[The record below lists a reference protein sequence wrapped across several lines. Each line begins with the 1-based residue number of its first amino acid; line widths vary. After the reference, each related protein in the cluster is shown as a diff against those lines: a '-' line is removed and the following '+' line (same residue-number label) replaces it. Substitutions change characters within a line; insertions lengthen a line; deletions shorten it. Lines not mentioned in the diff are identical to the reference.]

1 MEELVR
7 LNISHDKKFD
17 CVIELLRSI
26 DNSLKLLQNIP
37 SNTNHGHVSQILPVN
52 NIIELRGPK
61 VAEQQKLWENRT
73 TENEKKREEKNQ
85 QRKICIEDENE
96 KRRKEQEQEEQRRKI
111 AEDERRKAE
120 EQQRIAAAQRRKAE
134 EAQRRKEQEERNVE
148 EQRRQEEQRMAAERR
163 KEAEEAQRRKEQE
176 ERSAEERRRQEE
188 QRMAAERRKAEE
200 AQLRKQQEERI
211 AEERKRQE
219 EQRRAAQKREEE
231 EKRRMEEENTRKQ
244 QEVQQKITATV
255 RRKSIRDRISI
266 FEQRAAEHQN
276 QIVIPKCQQT
286 QTREKKRE
294 ELRECSACLADTV
307 KSNFKCRNESCNT
320 RNWCENCVCTF
331 FSNKINERK
340 PVVCDCM
347 RTLEYIELRMAKI
360 PEEVLSRYNE
370 SKTTEF
376 LQDSRVLYCPTCAS
390 LQAPGGQTIMT
401 CRTLSCG
408 AKICVRHESQ
418 ALKNSEFCCAIGMQE
433 ATSPQLSANFIQSQ
447 TKPCPSCKVSIQKDG
462 GCNHM
467 TCRCGYEFFWCCSR
481 AFRNEEQARMH
492 RQQCP

>member
-1 MEELVR
+1 MNVMNCHIRLGFFLRRMEELVR

-26 DNSLKLLQNIP
+26 DNSLKQLQNIP
-37 SNTNHGHVSQILPVN
+37 SNTNQGHVSQIIPVN

-73 TENEKKREEKNQ
+73 TENEKRREEQNQ
-85 QRKICIEDENE
+85 QRKIFIEDENE
-96 KRRKEQEQEEQRRKI
+96 KRRKEQQSMAEQRKAQEQRRKI
-111 AEDERRKAE
+111 AEDEKRKAE
-120 EQQRIAAAQRRKAE
+120 EAQRRKEQDERITEERRRQEEQRIAAERRKVAE
-134 EAQRRKEQEERNVE
+134 EAQRRKEQEERI
-148 EQRRQEEQRMAAERR
+148 
-163 KEAEEAQRRKEQE
+163 
-176 ERSAEERRRQEE
+176 AEERRRQEE
-188 QRMAAERRKAEE
+188 QRRAAEKRK
-200 AQLRKQQEERI
+200 
-211 AEERKRQE
+211 
-219 EQRRAAQKREEE
+219 EE

-286 QTREKKRE
+286 QTREGKRE
-294 ELRECSACLADTV
+294 ELRECSACYGDTV

-390 LQAPGGQTIMT
+390 LQAPGG
-401 CRTLSCG
+401 
-408 AKICVRHESQ
+408 
-418 ALKNSEFCCAIGMQE
+418 
-433 ATSPQLSANFIQSQ
+433 
-447 TKPCPSCKVSIQKDG
+447 
-462 GCNHM
+462 
-467 TCRCGYEFFWCCSR
+467 
-481 AFRNEEQARMH
+481 
-492 RQQCP
+492 